1 MCKIIYVINNTV
13 DKKKC
18 NVFHRTDEK
27 EVGTEG
33 KMLLLACDNGH
44 LLGFA
49 LHGGEKV
56 WGIYLWKTI
65 TFTMYSLLT
74 SVLKFLKY

>member
-1 MCKIIYVINNTV
+1 MAKGKRECSCLTKRNIISN
-13 DKKKC
+13 C
-18 NVFHRTDEK
+18 CHMLHVFDRTEEK

-56 WGIYLWKTI
+56 WGGGGIYLSKNN
-65 TFTMYSLLT
+65 
-74 SVLKFLKY
+74 